1 MSIISTLSSCSKK
14 ERIAA
19 FNLLVNHPDTKPV
32 FEDMVRSVV
41 EEVLITSELKPIKR
55 ISTIERV
62 LDLND
67 MVDHEEE
74 GREPTIPERLQMLE
88 TRTVYIE
95 SQEEETFIPE
105 TKLEKTALELI
116 KYACSRP
123 IVDGVRAITPLLLH
137 QFREGILPKELRPN
151 TVNPRQWK
159 KELFDLLCNMFP
171 SFKTEKKGNNRGVR
185 LLIPRSFDAC
195 KLRVS

>member
-1 MSIISTLSSCSKK
+1 MNITEIEDRFTAMEQRIKTL
-14 ERIAA
+14 
-19 FNLLVNHPDTKPV
+19 
-32 FEDMVRSVV
+32 
-41 EEVLITSELKPIKR
+41 
-55 ISTIERV
+55 
-62 LDLND
+62 
-67 MVDHEEE
+67 EEE
-74 GREPTIPERLQMLE
+74 LLE
-88 TRTVYIE
+88 TKELLAISLKRNTVLENALFAKNDDGDIITENDSPVISPNFTHFEE

-159 KELFDLLCNMFP
+159 KELFDLLCNLFP
-171 SFKTEKKGNNRGVR
+171 EFKTEKKGNNRGVR
-185 LLIPRSFDAC
+185 LLIPRSFDVC